1 MKIAII
7 GSGKGSNAK
16 AIIEAEKNGL
26 LGMGQIVGIFS
37 DIEKSGILDIANEYS
52 VNCKWLECNSD
63 SARLNNEDAL
73 KWIKILD
80 DYSPDLIVLAGL
92 MKIVPKVFI
101 DHYDG
106 KIINLHPSLLPSFK
120 GINAIQQAHEYGVKI
135 SGCTIHWVSEDLD
148 AGKIIAQAPVRLMP
162 SDSLDACVQK
172 IRGAEHTLLPMTVA
186 NLSFEFKD
194 MQH

>member
-26 LGMGQIVGIFS
+26 LGMAQIVGIFS

-92 MKIVPKVFI
+92 MKIVI
-101 DHYDG
+101 DH
-106 KIINLHPSLLPSFK
+106 
-120 GINAIQQAHEYGVKI
+120 
-135 SGCTIHWVSEDLD
+135 
-148 AGKIIAQAPVRLMP
+148 
-162 SDSLDACVQK
+162 
-172 IRGAEHTLLPMTVA
+172 
-186 NLSFEFKD
+186 
-194 MQH
+194 